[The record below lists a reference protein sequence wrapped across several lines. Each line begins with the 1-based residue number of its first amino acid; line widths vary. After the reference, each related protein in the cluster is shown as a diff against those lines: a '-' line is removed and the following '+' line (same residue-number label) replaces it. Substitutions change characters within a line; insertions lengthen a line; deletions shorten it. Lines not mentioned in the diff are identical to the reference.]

1 MIVKSAFDEIQ
12 NYLVDAS
19 NFKGNCEKVFIAES
33 IEEIIP
39 LVIDANNKKIKIT
52 VCGNHTGLTGSSIPT
67 EGFVL
72 STEKLNRI
80 IEIDFENN
88 YAIVESGVLLKNF
101 QDELNTKGYFFP
113 PDPTETNCFIGGVI
127 ATNASGGKSFKY
139 GATRNFVLEIE
150 IILSDGEILELK
162 RGKNFA
168 KGNALEL
175 STKSGKKIK
184 IELPEIKAP
193 EVKNAAG
200 YFCKSNM
207 DAIDLFIGS
216 EGTLGVITNAKLKIL
231 TLPVELISFVA
242 FFNSEED
249 GLSFVDAVRTQTL
262 LNNNSENISARAI
275 EYFDKNSLIFL
286 SEDYPE
292 VDCASACGVWIE
304 QEVTENN
311 FDLLIEK
318 WYDLIK
324 KFNAN
329 DEKVWIGFDEKDKKK
344 LKEFRHAISYKVN
357 EYISKN
363 NFRKL
368 GTDTAVPDNNFK
380 IFYFNSKKLV
390 EENNLNYVAY
400 GHFGNSHL
408 HLNILPKDDSEF
420 LVAKK
425 IIAQICSEAVRL
437 NGTVSAEHGIG
448 KLKKNYFQ
456 MMYNENTINKLFE
469 IKKILDP
476 NLILGDGNIF

>member
-184 IELPEIKAP
+184 IELPEIKSP

-216 EGTLGVITNAKLKIL
+216 EGTLGVITKAKLKIL

-262 LNNNSENISARAI
+262 LNNKSGNISARAI

-344 LKEFRHAISYKVN
+344 LKEF
-357 EYISKN
+357 
-363 NFRKL
+363 
-368 GTDTAVPDNNFK
+368 
-380 IFYFNSKKLV
+380 
-390 EENNLNYVAY
+390 
-400 GHFGNSHL
+400 
-408 HLNILPKDDSEF
+408 
-420 LVAKK
+420 
-425 IIAQICSEAVRL
+425 QIGRAHV
-437 NGTVSAEHGIG
+437 
-448 KLKKNYFQ
+448 
-456 MMYNENTINKLFE
+456 
-469 IKKILDP
+469 
-476 NLILGDGNIF
+476 